1 MVTEQIPLFRRK
13 AGETAVLA
21 QPFQIAVPTAEATVR
36 LTIPAYYFY
45 LQSAGYSK
53 YTPAD
58 FCGDV
63 RLFSKFVREKKLIDI
78 KPTDMQQ
85 WIAYLKSPT
94 GGRLTAK
101 TVSRKITALQNYFL
115 WLVSE
120 KVLPA
125 NPMQDIHARKI
136 ISPLPELLFESE
148 CEQLLKTASTD
159 VRLYLM
165 LLILLETGIKKEELL
180 NLRASNFDMSNKY
193 APEVWIRHT
202 GEKVKKD
209 RKLKLPPELTPAFT
223 SYVAEFGITDILFP
237 YTPRFI
243 ELTIAEGAKRAGIT
257 KRVTAQ
263 ILRDTCAVRCLRRG
277 EPMEQVL
284 TKLGLSPSTWEDAKE
299 KYERLTARA
308 L

>member
-13 AGETAVLA
+13 ARDAAVLT
-21 QPFQIAVPTAEATVR
+21 QPFQITAPTAEATVR
-36 LTIPAYYFY
+36 STIPAYYYY

-63 RLFSKFVREKKLIDI
+63 RLFSRFVREKKLIDI
-78 KPTDMQQ
+78 RATDVQQ

-94 GGRLTAK
+94 GANLTAK

-115 WLVSE
+115 WLVHE

-136 ISPLPELLFESE
+136 ISPLPEILFENE
-148 CEQLLKTASTD
+148 CEQLLKAASTD

-165 LLILLETGIKKEELL
+165 LLIVLETGMKKEELL
-180 NLRASNFDMSNKY
+180 TLRVSHFDVSNKY

-209 RKLKLPPELTPAFT
+209 RKLKLPPELTPAFNT
-223 SYVAEFGITDILFP
+223 YIAAFGITDTLFP

-243 ELTIAEGAKRAGIT
+243 ELTIAGGAKRAGIT

-263 ILRDTCAVRCLRRG
+263 VLRDTCAVRLLRRG
-277 EPMEQVL
+277 EMMEQVL

-299 KYERLTARA
+299 KYERLTAKA
-308 L
+308 I

>member
-1 MVTEQIPLFRRK
+1 MDAAQLPLFRRK

-21 QPFQIAVPTAEATVR
+21 QPFQIVVPTAEATVR

-63 RLFSKFVREKKLIDI
+63 RLFNKFVREKKLKDI
-78 KPTDMQQ
+78 KPTDVQQ

-94 GGRLTAK
+94 GANLTAK

-120 KVLPA
+120 KVLSQ

-136 ISPLPELLFESE
+136 ISPLPEILFENE
-148 CEQLLKTASTD
+148 CEQLVRASSTD
-159 VRLYLM
+159 VRLYL
-165 LLILLETGIKKEELL
+165 LLLLLLETGMKKEELL
-180 NLRASNFDMSNKY
+180 TLRVNHFDLSNPY

-209 RKLKLPPELTPAFT
+209 RKLKLPPELTPAFNT
-223 SYVAEFGITDILFP
+223 YVASFGISDTLFP

-243 ELTIAEGAKRAGIT
+243 ELTIADGAKRIGIT

-263 ILRDTCAVRCLRRG
+263 ILRDTCAVRLLRRG
-277 EPMEQVL
+277 EHMEQVL
-284 TKLGLSPSTWEDAKE
+284 TKLGLSPTTWEDAKE

-308 L
+308 I

>member
-1 MVTEQIPLFRRK
+1 MVAEQMPLFRRK
-13 AGETAVLA
+13 VGMGGILS
-21 QPFQIAVPTAEATVR
+21 QPVKVTPPTAEATV
-36 LTIPAYYFY
+36 LSTIPAYYFY

-63 RLFSKFVREKKLIDI
+63 RLFSKFVREKKLKDI
-78 KPTDMQQ
+78 MASDIHQ

-94 GGRLTAK
+94 GGKRTAK
-101 TVSRKITALQNYFL
+101 TVSRKITALQNFFL
-115 WLVSE
+115 WLVHE
-120 KVLPA
+120 KVLA
-125 NPMQDIHARKI
+125 GNPMQDIHARKI
-136 ISPLPELLFESE
+136 ISPLPEILFESE
-148 CEQLLKTASTD
+148 CEQLLKAASSD

-180 NLRASNFDMSNKY
+180 TLRVSHFDLSNKY

-209 RKLKLPPELTPAFT
+209 RKLKLPPELTPAF
-223 SYVAEFGITDILFP
+223 SAYVAEFGISDTLFP
-237 YTPRFI
+237 YTPRFM
-243 ELTIAEGAKRAGIT
+243 ELLIAEGAKRAGVT

-263 ILRDTCAVRCLRRG
+263 ILRDTCAVRLLRRG

-308 L
+308 I